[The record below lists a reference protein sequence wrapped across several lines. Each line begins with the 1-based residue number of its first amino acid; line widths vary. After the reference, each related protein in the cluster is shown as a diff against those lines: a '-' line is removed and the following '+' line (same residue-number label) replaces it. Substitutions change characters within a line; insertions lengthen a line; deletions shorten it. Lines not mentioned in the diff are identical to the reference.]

1 MAGGPR
7 RDRSRF
13 WTDSGG
19 DRYFYRASRPGP
31 VQGSWQAEFSL
42 SRHARGRLVGSA
54 LGAESLAVGHLRQ
67 ARPIGRDRNRI
78 GLRAHL
84 MSQQSF
90 HQEHLRR
97 VAITGPSGLIGRR
110 LAAHVEE
117 SGYLVHRLVRTPPRP
132 SSTEISWDP
141 RRGAIDRDALEGIS
155 AVVHL
160 AGENIAS
167 GRWTAAR
174 KKSIR
179 DSRVEGTRL
188 LCEALAGLEQPPATL
203 IAASAIGYYGDRGD
217 EILTEESGP
226 GQGFLAE
233 VCQAWEAATEPAHR
247 AGIRVVNL
255 RIGVVLSATGGALG
269 RMLTPFKWGL
279 GGKLG
284 NGRQYMSWLTLE
296 DLIRAI
302 RHLIT
307 NESASGPV
315 NAVAPNPVTNAEFTK
330 TLGRVLG
337 RPAMLPVPALIIR
350 RAFGEMGRELLLAS
364 SRVEPA
370 QLRARG
376 FQFRYPELEG
386 ALRSALGR

>member
-1 MAGGPR
+1 MSP
-7 RDRSRF
+7 
-13 WTDSGG
+13 
-19 DRYFYRASRPGP
+19 
-31 VQGSWQAEFSL
+31 QSL
-42 SRHARGRLVGSA
+42 
-54 LGAESLAVGHLRQ
+54 
-67 ARPIGRDRNRI
+67 
-78 GLRAHL
+78 
-84 MSQQSF
+84 
-90 HQEHLRR
+90 HQEHLSRI
-97 VAITGPSGLIGRR
+97 AITGPSGLIGRR
-110 LAAHVEE
+110 LAAYVEE
-117 SGYLVHRLVRTPPRP
+117 SGHLVHRLVRTTPRP
-132 SSTEISWDP
+132 GNTDISWDP
-141 RRGAIDRDALEGIS
+141 GRGTIDRDALEGIS

-160 AGENIAS
+160 AGENVAG

-284 NGRQYMSWLTLE
+284 NGRQYMSWITLE

-302 RHLIT
+302 HHLIVK
-307 NESASGPV
+307 ERVSGPV
-315 NAVAPNPVTNAEFTK
+315 NAVAPNPVTNAEFTRI
-330 TLGRVLG
+330 LGRVLG
-337 RPAMLPVPALIIR
+337 RPTMFPLPALMVR